1 MSSFWRVSSDLE
13 GFLADFG
20 RLAWLR
26 RSSRHLGSSS
36 VILLKLIRDWVVE
49 MTIKM
54 AGRRI
59 FSVMEG
65 SWVRYL
71 TRAKMMAYT
80 VGLHLASGEVA
91 VP

>member
-36 VILLKLIRDWVVE
+36 VILLKLIRDWV
-49 MTIKM
+49 
-54 AGRRI
+54 RRDDNKDGWAEDFQCNGGVLGEI
-59 FSVMEG
+59 SDEG
-65 SWVRYL
+65 
-71 TRAKMMAYT
+71 KDD
-80 VGLHLASGEVA
+80 GLYRGSASCKW
-91 VP
+91 